1 MVTSLSNI
9 QGYGK
14 LMPVSLVAGAAGFL
28 GSHLSK
34 KLLEKGHEVIGL
46 DNFAT
51 CNGANLT
58 SLRENS
64 QFQFIEASV
73 SDRSTWGLFKKPNF
87 IFHMASPAS
96 PPKYQLLGHE
106 TLQANTIGTEN
117 LINLALENESRM
129 LFASTSEVY
138 GDPEVSPQ
146 KESYWGNVNPIGPRS
161 VYDESK
167 RLGET
172 LMSFFSRER
181 GLDGAIIRIFN
192 TYGPGMDP
200 WDGRVVS
207 SFIRQGLNGEPFTV
221 FGDGSQ
227 TRSFCF
233 VEDLVFGIIAM
244 AESREPG
251 PINLGNP
258 RELDLIS
265 LGKLIANVLGISPE
279 FEFHE
284 LPTDDPKQR
293 CPDIT
298 LAKETLGWE
307 PKTEIEQGILTTA
320 NWMRSL

>member
-1 MVTSLSNI
+1 
-9 QGYGK
+9 
-14 LMPVSLVAGAAGFL
+14 MPVSLVAGAAGFL
-28 GSHLSK
+28 GSHLSS

-46 DNFAT
+46 DNFST
-51 CNGANLT
+51 CSGANLV

-64 QFQFIEASV
+64 KFHFIEASV
-73 SDRSTWGLFKKPNF
+73 SDRTTWGDFKKPNY

-96 PPKYQLLGHE
+96 PPKYQLLGYE
-106 TLQANTIGTEN
+106 TMQANTIGTDN
-117 LINLALENESRM
+117 LIHLALENESRM
-129 LFASTSEVY
+129 VFASTSEVY
-138 GDPEVSPQ
+138 GDPEVTPQ

-172 LMSFFSRER
+172 LMHFFSKEK

-207 SFIRQGLNGEPFTV
+207 SFIRQGLRGEPFTV

-227 TRSFCF
+227 TRSFCY
-233 VEDLVFGIIAM
+233 VEDLVLGIIAM
-244 AESREPG
+244 AESREFG
-251 PINLGNP
+251 PVNLGNP
-258 RELDLIS
+258 NELDLLS
-265 LGKLIANVLGISPE
+265 LGKLISNVLGINPE

-293 CPDIT
+293 RPDIT
-298 LAKETLGWE
+298 RAIESLGWQ
-307 PKTEIEQGILTTA
+307 PKTEIEQGILLTA